1 MVYRIREGFQVS
13 ETRSKVIYESYLD
26 FMEVYKTVFRII
38 KRNVCNIH
46 GYIWIDENTILCQ
59 NVINLK

>member
-26 FMEVYKTVFRII
+26 FMEVNKTVFRII
-38 KRNVCNIH
+38 KRFM
-46 GYIWIDENTILCQ
+46 
-59 NVINLK
+59 

>member
-26 FMEVYKTVFRII
+26 FMDAYKVVLNKT
-38 KRNVCNIH
+38 
-46 GYIWIDENTILCQ
+46 
-59 NVINLK
+59 

>member
-13 ETRSKVIYESYLD
+13 ETRSKVTYESYLD

-38 KRNVCNIH
+38 KLLMRKTYNVCNIN
-46 GYIWIDENTILCQ
+46 GYI
-59 NVINLK
+59 